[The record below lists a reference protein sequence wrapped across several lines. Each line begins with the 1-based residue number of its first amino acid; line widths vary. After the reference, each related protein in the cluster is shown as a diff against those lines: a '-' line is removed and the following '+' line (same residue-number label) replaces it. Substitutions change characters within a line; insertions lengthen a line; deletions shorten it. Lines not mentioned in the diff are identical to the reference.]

1 MAKQKKSNHEAKLL
15 VATTYWFVDQ
25 AYKTA
30 EIKRGNV
37 RDITLVAIPK
47 GETVGPVVDDAN
59 AEHWL
64 THGERETVEME
75 ARALQAN
82 LPATSGLADYCT
94 VDVAKLRAEQPEAY
108 AKLLKHK
115 STRRTT
121 HDCLT
126 WADKPKHKGRCV

>member
-1 MAKQKKSNHEAKLL
+1 MAKRKSNKAEAQLL

-64 THGERETVEME
+64 THGERETVEIEPLSLFIKSGE
-75 ARALQAN
+75 ALVN
-82 LPATSGLADYCT
+82 LAPYLR
-94 VDVAKLRAEQPEAY
+94 VDASALRAARPELY
-108 AKLLKHK
+108 AK
-115 STRRTT
+115 
-121 HDCLT
+121 
-126 WADKPKHKGRCV
+126 AM